1 MGRADDGPRGASLT
15 RAFVRLDRLSK
26 RFGLIEAVSAL
37 SFEVSRGEAL
47 TLLGPSGCGKTTTLR
62 MIAGLEMP
70 DEGAIWFDGVPVV
83 SVEQRINLPPERR
96 NIGMVFQSYAIWPH
110 MSVAQNV
117 AFPLKVRRLPSAEV
131 RARVRSALAMIG
143 LDGLEDRPAT
153 RLSGGQQQ
161 RVALARALIH
171 EPDLILLDEPL
182 SNLDVKLREQMR
194 VEIKLLQRRL
204 GLTLIYVTHDQV
216 EALSL
221 SDRVAL
227 MNHGRIEQIGT
238 PRALYELPET
248 EFVRDFLGKSVTLSG
263 RVRGVVSGKVAVELA
278 YGECP
283 VIECKAPAFDL
294 APGRAVEISVR
305 PESVRVAD
313 PQERAAGGTI
323 DGIVEAVLYQG
334 ERSECEVR
342 LGAEAILVYVAPDRA
357 IAPGDRIALAVASD
371 TARIWPK

>member
-1 MGRADDGPRGASLT
+1 MSLT
-15 RAFVRLDRLSK
+15 HAFVRLDRLSK
-26 RFGLIEAVSAL
+26 HFGPLAAVSEL
-37 SFEVSRGEAL
+37 SLEVARGEAL

-62 MIAGLEMP
+62 MIAGLETP
-70 DEGAIWFDGVPVV
+70 DDGAITFDGAPVF
-83 SVEQRINLPPERR
+83 SRTKRINLPPERR

-117 AFPLKVRRLPSAEV
+117 AFPLKVRGVPSIEV
-131 RARVRSALAMIG
+131 RERVRAALAMIG
-143 LDGLEDRPAT
+143 LEGLEDRPAT

-171 EPDLILLDEPL
+171 EPGLILLDEPL

-204 GLTLIYVTHDQV
+204 GLTLIYVTHDQT

-221 SDRVAL
+221 SDRIAL
-227 MNHGRIEQIGT
+227 LNRGQIEQIGS

-248 EFVRDFLGKSVTLSG
+248 EFVRDFLGKSVTLPG
-263 RVRGVVSGKVAVELA
+263 RVRSVTNGKVAVELA
-278 YGECP
+278 YGKHG
-283 VIECKAPAFDL
+283 VIECRAPGADL
-294 APGRAVEISVR
+294 APGRQVEISVR
-305 PESVRVAD
+305 PESVRVAE
-313 PQERAAGGTI
+313 PAEQAAGGTLE
-323 DGIVEAVLYQG
+323 GVVEAVLYQG

-342 LGAEAILVYVAPDRA
+342 LGAGSILVYVAPDRA
-357 IAPGDRIALAVASD
+357 LAPGDQIILAVASE